1 MNCLRLACAPALLV
15 AFAGLAG
22 ATEVPTFNEL
32 DRDGDGYI
40 SLEEAAALPG
50 LLERFPVLDQD
61 GDGRLSPLEYAGIAG
76 PTGRFHEP
84 ANI

>member
-1 MNCLRLACAPALLV
+1 MNRLRLVCAPALVV
-15 AFAGLAG
+15 ALAGLAE
-22 ATEVPTFNEL
+22 AAEVPTFNEL

-40 SLEEAAALPG
+40 CHEEAAALPG
-50 LLERFPVLDQD
+50 LLGRFSDLDQD

>member
-1 MNCLRLACAPALLV
+1 MNRLRLVCAPAFVV
-15 AFAGLAG
+15 ALAGLAG
-22 ATEVPTFNEL
+22 AAEVPTFNEL

-40 SLEEAAALPG
+40 SREEAVAVPG
-50 LLERFPVLDQD
+50 LLERFPALDQD
-61 GDGRLSPLEYAGIAG
+61 GDGRLSPVEYAGIAG